1 MYLFAGR
8 LISIIAGSITLFGI
22 YKLSFFLFK
31 SQKISVFSVFL
42 SIISPFMLFYDR
54 LALYDSLLCAMLIW
68 SVYFALKTSTSFA
81 IRDTLLWGVFL
92 GLGFL
97 TKSPAVFYLV
107 LTVICFFI
115 LNHANEKKK
124 DIKKII
130 LLPLV
135 AIIITELINNIQRL
149 SENFKLIDIKNQQFQ
164 LSLNE
169 FFSSSFILLI
179 NNLKEIFTWLISY
192 YTLPIF
198 ILGCFALLIL
208 LFKETK
214 KGLILFLLWFSP
226 IFIFAAF
233 GKILF
238 PRYILFT
245 TPYFLIALVV
255 ICVNFFSSSKLPK
268 IFKILIL
275 FMLLILPLRFDYLI
289 INYPAQ
295 APLANIEH
303 NQYISGKPSGYGLNK
318 IFTFLDKELDN
329 GPPIT
334 LVTQGKFGLF
344 PYAFMLRYWDD
355 KRITVV
361 RSWFTKN
368 PDVNIYAFQKSTKV
382 YVVLWENESI
392 PKDFPLTLVMQAQ
405 KPGGENSILLAIP
418 K

>member
-1 MYLFAGR
+1 M
-8 LISIIAGSITLFGI
+8 
-22 YKLSFFLFK
+22 
-31 SQKISVFSVFL
+31 
-42 SIISPFMLFYDR
+42 
-54 LALYDSLLCAMLIW
+54 
-68 SVYFALKTSTSFA
+68 
-81 IRDTLLWGVFL
+81 
-92 GLGFL
+92 
-97 TKSPAVFYLV
+97 
-107 LTVICFFI
+107 
-115 LNHANEKKK
+115 
-124 DIKKII
+124 
-130 LLPLV
+130 LPLV

-169 FFSSSFILLI
+169 FFSSPFILLI

-245 TPYFLIALVV
+245 TPYFLIALAV

-329 GPPIT
+329 GPPTT

-392 PKDFPLTLVMQAQ
+392 PKDFPLTLVTQAQ
-405 KPGGENSILLAIP
+405 KPGGKNPILLAIP
-418 K
+418 KEKLNR